1 MPKKDKKEDDK
12 KAIER
17 QEKIRREEEKRKQE
31 ETKKKYTE
39 MTKEFKHLC
48 TLILSKKS
56 PKELEALKKE
66 QINIVQQLQ
75 NEIDNFL
82 KKRGEEAKTTD
93 GAIGKTQDQH
103 QLPEPSEPPPDYDC
117 SSATTNK
124 STSDRQNGGK
134 TWNADEVKSLEAR
147 YKEERDKLNW
157 SLKDANNRREQ
168 YERERGEQNEKI
180 KILEQKIKETEF
192 SKKEK
197 EKMLEKVRCEIDAQ
211 KREHDLV
218 ENALKSNL
226 QSHQAQVKKLSLEK
240 KEALTRLSELAG
252 RKLLDNNPNIA
263 DLSTEIRPTKIGEN
277 FMQVYDNEWTD
288 AFEEL
293 GQNGQD
299 DKQCID
305 SLLKILKEAFE
316 HTEIKA
322 KNFDAKM
329 ISIISSCSVNQRE
342 DKTEENITKEETG
355 LIRQLKKL
363 SANRTKTSIQDE
375 FVKERTWIK
384 WQKSKIFAEKCVEMC
399 WYMAIQTPPMALM
412 FDMRH
417 MHPFDE
423 KYYKKYMT
431 SGDRYDFLV
440 WPCTLLHKDG
450 PIVAKGIAEATT
462 TDAAQTETPVPAA
475 NDTKQDKQNQV
486 GAPASEHGRGY
497 GREIKTAE
505 ESARDLKNGDRGDGK
520 IKSPRLPKGDTS
532 TSNSYPEQEGSVV
545 KDSRENTSSGNGS
558 KQNGSKGD
566 FVTKLNCKSG
576 TKL

>member
-66 QINIVQQLQ
+66 QISIVQQLQ

-168 YERERGEQNEKI
+168 YERERREQNEKI

-322 KNFDAKM
+322 KTFDAKM

-342 DKTEENITKEETG
+342 DRTEENITKEETG

-363 SANRTKTSIQDE
+363 SANRTKTSIQEE

>member
-31 ETKKKYTE
+31 ETKKRYTE

>member
-31 ETKKKYTE
+31 DTKKKYTE

-157 SLKDANNRREQ
+157 SLKDANHRREQ
-168 YERERGEQNEKI
+168 YERERREQNEKI

-475 NDTKQDKQNQV
+475 NDTKQDKQNQI

>member
-218 ENALKSNL
+218 ENGLKSNL